1 MINVLEQYI
10 AKPDDPVHNLSV
22 ELSRELETTF
32 GYVLDPDHAEFCPE
46 FVTATYLTPHFK
58 FLIKPELKTV
68 VVRYLKGKFIV
79 YRIMFQTK
87 IFIKVWLRVEKVPQ
101 QPRRE
106 PQNTVWMVM
115 KGFSPSSPHLSMH
128 LLMQKVSL
136 FCVKY
141 STYFIEDKF
150 RCFIDQ

>member
-22 ELSRELETTF
+22 ELSRELQTTF

-79 YRIMFQTK
+79 YRIKFQTK
-87 IFIKVWLRVEKVPQ
+87 SFYKGMVTCREGSTTAKKRATEYCLDGYEGLQSEFSSSVNASSDAKGKFILCKVLNILYR
-101 QPRRE
+101 
-106 PQNTVWMVM
+106 
-115 KGFSPSSPHLSMH
+115 G
-128 LLMQKVSL
+128 
-136 FCVKY
+136 
-141 STYFIEDKF
+141 
-150 RCFIDQ
+150 